1 MRPACPTC
9 GKKIAWK
16 HMSSDFKCPS
26 CGTRLTSNYW
36 TVMIWVTLLTPL
48 PVIGMGDAAAIIVG
62 LIAGIG
68 LCLLLMASLI
78 TVKVF
83 DEKDAT

>member
-1 MRPACPTC
+1 
-9 GKKIAWK
+9 
-16 HMSSDFKCPS
+16 
-26 CGTRLTSNYW
+26 
-36 TVMIWVTLLTPL
+36 MIWVTLLTPL